1 MSDRQRTFW
10 FMSGLTLLAF
20 ALRLHQIDVQ
30 SWWWDEGYS
39 TYLARHGI
47 LTAIQ
52 MTSVDIHPPLY
63 YVLLSIWGTF
73 TGYTEFSTRLFSTLL
88 NVLLVPFIYQVGKK
102 GINERVG
109 IFAALVSTFS
119 PLYVYYSQEVRMYTL
134 FALEYLAAIW
144 LLMRLAERD
153 RWSWRTLGALIVVE
167 SAMMYTHYFSSVG
180 IVCINLVL
188 LVLLARQH
196 APLRWQNARVWFLSQ
211 VLAFLSYVPWL
222 PFAIRQS
229 LRHSDE
235 RAVPLPFGDFIT
247 LVWHFFNIGVR
258 GALGNPGQP
267 PPRPFVVAASGWFG
281 VFFVAAFIFVVVR
294 WWRERRTHAL
304 GMLSLWTAAF
314 VIPLLAVFGL
324 MQWKPL
330 IHPRYVMM
338 LTPALFLTVG
348 TLLADLSRPQ
358 RWRWLSWG
366 LLLALLLSI
375 SATFA
380 RGLWIV
386 YYDEAYFRA
395 DTRSLARYLDEVTTA
410 EDAIVFDSEDYTL
423 EQYYTG
429 PAPIRGIKMRGREA
443 EGLAD
448 LQAVSAGKE
457 RVFLIHWD
465 LSVTDD
471 KRFLPFLLETAGRLA
486 DHRTFHGY
494 DVWVY
499 ELERPVEM
507 PPLTPTQVNFNNTF
521 WLQGVFSE
529 PTAYAG
535 EGVPVALQWHMP
547 AAVDVDYKVSVF
559 LLDEAGQLVNN
570 VDIMMMNELHRYTTR
585 WDVGETTT
593 TYHVVPVPLGTP
605 PGTYRLATTVYE
617 EEALRGLD
625 VLDTAGNPAGRMAIL
640 GEVEI
645 APARILA
652 DPYETMEGIPV
663 GKPRSLGDGVALD
676 GAVLP
681 VTTAAPGERLPVVLL
696 LHAEKEGLPA
706 DPFTVEIVRGEQ
718 VLGQTSDH
726 VGYGRY
732 PVSQWQPGF
741 PVLERRFV
749 LISPE
754 AGEGPATVRVR
765 WGENDSLTIGEIT
778 IEGRARRFDAP
789 SFEQSVGERF
799 PGVAELVGATLVEPY
814 NAETGTATVQLVW
827 KAINDAPITT
837 SYVVSVQV
845 LNAEGRLIGQ
855 SDHEPASGTAPTSSW
870 VADEYIE
877 DVHTITFREA
887 PQSAGRIIVVMYDP
901 VTMQRLTTESGT
913 DFIELP
919 FGVMP

>member
-1 MSDRQRTFW
+1 MTNRQRTQW
-10 FMSGLTLLAF
+10 GILGLTLLAF
-20 ALRLHQIDVQ
+20 ALRIHRIDVQ

-47 LTAIQ
+47 ITAIK

-73 TGYTEFSTRLFSTLL
+73 TGYTEFSTRLFSTFL
-88 NVLLVPFIYQVGKK
+88 NVLLIPFIYQVGKK
-102 GINERVG
+102 GFNERVG
-109 IFAALVSTFS
+109 FWAALVSVFS

-144 LLMRLAERD
+144 LLMRLAESE
-153 RWSWRTLGALIVVE
+153 RWSWRTLGALILVE

-196 APLRWQNARVWFLSQ
+196 GALRWQNARAWFISQ
-211 VLAFLSYVPWL
+211 VLAAVSYFPWL

-235 RAVPLPFGDFIT
+235 RATPLPFMDFIT

-258 GALGNPGQP
+258 GALGNPGQE

-281 VFFVAAFIFVVVR
+281 VFFVAAFVFVVVR
-294 WWRERRTHAL
+294 WWRERRTGDL

-314 VIPLLAVFGL
+314 AIPLLAVFGL

-348 TLLADLSRPQ
+348 ALLADLSQPK

-386 YYDEAYFRA
+386 YYDEAYYRA
-395 DTRSLARYLDEVTTA
+395 DTRSLARYLDSVTTA
-410 EDAIVFDSEDYTL
+410 DDAIVFDSEDYTL

-443 EGLAD
+443 AGLAD
-448 LQAVSAGKE
+448 LQAVSAGKK

-486 DHRTFHGY
+486 DHQTFHGY
-494 DVWVY
+494 DVWMY

-507 PPLTPTQVNFNNTF
+507 PPLTPTAVNFNNTF
-521 WLQGVFSE
+521 YLQGLFSE
-529 PTAYAG
+529 TRAYAG

-547 AAVDVDYKVSVF
+547 APVDVDYKVSVF
-559 LLDEAGQLVNN
+559 LLDEAGQLINN
-570 VDIMMMNELHRYTTR
+570 MDIMMMNELHRYTTR

-605 PGTYRLATTVYE
+605 PGTYRIATTVYE

-625 VLDTAGNPAGRMAIL
+625 VLDEAGNPAGRIAVL
-640 GEVEI
+640 GTVEI
-645 APARILA
+645 MPPRLLA
-652 DPYETMEGIPV
+652 DPYDTMEGIPIE
-663 GKPRSLGDGVALD
+663 KPRTLGEGVALD
-676 GAVLP
+676 GALLP
-681 VTTAAPGERLPVVLL
+681 KTSAAPGERLPVVLL
-696 LHAEKEGLPA
+696 LHADEAGLP
-706 DPFTVEIVRGEQ
+706 DNPFTVEIVRGDT
-718 VLGQTSDH
+718 VLGAATDH

-732 PVSQWQPGF
+732 PVSQWQPGY

-749 LISPE
+749 IISPD

-765 WGENDSLTIGEIT
+765 WGEGEPLTIGEIT
-778 IEGRARRFDAP
+778 IEGRARL
-789 SFEQSVGERF
+789 FEPPAFEHAIGESF
-799 PGVAELVGATLVEPY
+799 PGVAELVGATLAEPY
-814 NAETGTATVQLVW
+814 NAATGTATVRLVW
-827 KAINDAPITT
+827 QAINDAPIATP
-837 SYVVSVQV
+837 YVVSVQV

-855 SDHEPASGTAPTSSW
+855 SDHEPGNGATPTTSW
-870 VADEYIE
+870 VAGEYIE
-877 DVHTITFREA
+877 DTHTITFRET
-887 PQSAGRIIVVMYDP
+887 PQAGARIIVVMYDP
-901 VTMQRLTTESGT
+901 VTFQRLTTTNGT
-913 DFIELP
+913 DTIELP
-919 FGVMP
+919 FSITP